1 MKMKI
6 EFRGKATGSIEEL
19 EEIGIKHTNGWVYG
33 NYVEGFIVIGDR
45 EQWSDVDPKTVGQYT
60 NLNDKNGK
68 KIFDG
73 DRCWNDYE
81 EDYGIVSFDEG
92 KFIFTFDN
100 VYVDLFEVADDLEV
114 VGNIHD
120 NPELLEVSK

>member
-1 MKMKI
+1 MKI
-6 EFRGKATGSIEEL
+6 EFRGKSKADGAWHYGYYHCNRETPI
-19 EEIGIKHTNGWVYG
+19 IVY
-33 NYVEGFIVIGDR
+33 EWETPTTIVQNRIP
-45 EQWSDVDPKTVGQYT
+45 VDPKTVGQYT

-81 EDYGIVSFDEG
+81 EEYGIVSFDEG

-100 VYVDLFEVADDLEV
+100 VCVDLFEVADDLEV
-114 VGNIHD
+114 VTNIWD
-120 NPELLEVSK
+120 NPEYLEVSE